1 MRKQQTNPS
10 RKKIYPILAIGH
22 SQSDPRATYGVPP
35 ERMWYSLLSNHLN
48 KLGCLTI
55 PKVFAIS
62 GQTAAQFLGRS
73 DVFFMYP
80 EKPGIICLDGDV
92 NGPNDT
98 ETGTAQAGSA
108 NTITLRSA
116 ATTVLNSFVGSVISI
131 TSGTGSGQSKTI
143 ISYSGTG
150 QIATVDSN
158 WSVTPNN
165 TSVYSIAAPTQS
177 AMQATQQA
185 LIKVAKYAV
194 VGYGAGLGLGVSLWN
209 QSQLPPNGF
218 PGQRF
223 VIMQDNNNGSGAAK
237 TLSTQHDNV
246 AGNYSSS
253 PIQSVWE
260 YRNPQAGVAG
270 WGRVAINTT
279 PTFSEGVSKV
289 IISGS
294 NYLNY
299 SSGGDNWNPNTS
311 SGTQYTPYVSVR
323 AASLAAAQAESVIY
337 CDDYDY
343 YAKLIWGGTY
353 EGQTVVAETTQGSNS
368 WHYTAGNQH
377 HNQYGHEVKARAVL
391 LKINNQ
397 SNWITDLSS

>member
-1 MRKQQTNPS
+1 MRKQQSNPS
-10 RKKIYPILAIGH
+10 RKRIYSIMAIGH
-22 SQSDPRATYGVPP
+22 SQSDPRAIYGVSPG
-35 ERMWYSLLSNHLN
+35 RMWYSLLSDHLN
-48 KLGCLTI
+48 RMGALTF
-55 PKVFAIS
+55 PRVSAIS
-62 GQTAAQFLGRS
+62 GQTAAQFLGRA

-80 EKPGIICLDGDV
+80 DKPGIICLDGDV
-92 NGPNDT
+92 NGPSDT
-98 ETGTAQAGSA
+98 ETGTAQAGTS

-116 ATTVLNSFVGSVISI
+116 ATSVLNSFVGSVISI

-143 ISYSGTG
+143 IGYSGTG
-150 QIATVDSN
+150 QIATVDSAWTVN
-158 WSVTPNN
+158 PNN
-165 TSVYSIAAPTQS
+165 TSVYSIAAPTQA

-185 LIKVAKYAV
+185 LIKVAKYGV

-209 QSQLPPNGF
+209 QSQLPANGF

-223 VIMQDNNNGSGAAK
+223 VIMQDTNNGSGAAK

-246 AGNYSSS
+246 AGNYSAS

-260 YRNPQAGVAG
+260 YRNPQSGVAG
-270 WGRVAINTT
+270 WARVAINTT
-279 PTFSEGVSKV
+279 PAFSEGVSKV

-311 SGTQYTPYVSVR
+311 SGTQYTPYISVR
-323 AASLAAAQAESVIY
+323 AASQAAALAEGVIF

-353 EGQTVVAETTQGSNS
+353 EGQTVVSETTQGSNS

-377 HNQYGHEVKARAVL
+377 HNQYGHEVKSRAML
-391 LKINNQ
+391 FKILNQ
-397 SNWITDLSS
+397 SGWIADISK